1 MHVIAEPS
9 FDIRNCCLARKGRCY
24 SILQMIELR
33 PSSLLL
39 LVTASKKNTGQN
51 SSPLTHM
58 LIPCPRMAQWCAL
71 VKTGGGNFQ
80 MVKSTTWLRNNQC
93 LLKCALNP

>member
-1 MHVIAEPS
+1 MDVIAEPS
-9 FDIRNCCLARKGRCY
+9 SDIPNCCLASKGHYY

-51 SSPLTHM
+51 SRPLTHM
-58 LIPCPRMAQWCAL
+58 LIPRPMMAQWCAL
-71 VKTGGGNFQ
+71 VKTVERNFQ
-80 MVKSTTWLRNNQC
+80 MVKSTNWLRNNRR
-93 LLKCALNP
+93 LLKCAP